1 MQVCIVKWVFGAALI
16 AGAAGFAAAQN
27 YPSKPIH
34 LVVPF
39 DAGGTVD
46 TLARVVTAQIT
57 KQSGTRFVIDNRP
70 GANSAI
76 GSAAVARAAPDGYTV
91 LNVSPSLVLNALL
104 RKDVPYDLH
113 KDFVPVTNLGIG
125 QGYLLVVR
133 QELPVKSVRE
143 LVALA
148 KSRGDK
154 RLTYG
159 TPGIGNA
166 LHVASEI
173 FATKAGVPLLHV
185 PYKGS
190 APALTAIA
198 AGEVDLMMLSP
209 ATVFPF
215 VQSGKVR
222 PIAFTGSER
231 SKEFPN
237 VPTMQE
243 AGVADC
249 VIKGTWVGWFVPA
262 GTPQKA
268 IAVLADEVKKAVQS
282 PEVAKTLLT
291 GGFDA
296 DGRSPAEFARFVQ
309 AESQRYG
316 EVLRNAKIEVK

>member
-1 MQVCIVKWVFGAALI
+1 MVKCVLGAALV
-16 AGAAGFAAAQN
+16 AGAAGFAGAQN
-27 YPSKPIH
+27 YPNKPIR

-46 TLARVVTAQIT
+46 TLGRVVSTQIT
-57 KQSGTRFVIDNRP
+57 KQSGVRFIIDNRP

-76 GSAAVARAAPDGYTV
+76 GSAAVARATPDGYTV

-113 KDFVPVTNLGIG
+113 RDFVAVTNIGVG

-133 QELPVKSVRE
+133 QELPVKSVSE
-143 LVALA
+143 LVAFA
-148 KSRGDK
+148 KNRGDK

-159 TPGIGNA
+159 APGIGNA

-173 FATKAGVPLLHV
+173 FATKAGTPLLHV

-190 APALTAIA
+190 APALAAIA

-209 ATVFPF
+209 PTVFPF
-215 VQSGKVR
+215 VQNGKVR

-243 AGVADC
+243 AGVEDC

-268 IAVLADEVKKAVQS
+268 IAVLAEEVNKAVQS
-282 PEVAKTLLT
+282 PEVAKVLTT
-291 GGFDA
+291 GGFEP

-309 AESQRYG
+309 AEWQRLA
-316 EVLRNAKIEVK
+316 EVLRKAKIELK